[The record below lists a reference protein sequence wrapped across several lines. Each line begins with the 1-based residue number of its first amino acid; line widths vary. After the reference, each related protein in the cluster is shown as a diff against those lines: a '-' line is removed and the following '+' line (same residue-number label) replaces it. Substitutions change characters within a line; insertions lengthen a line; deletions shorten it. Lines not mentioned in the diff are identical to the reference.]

1 MPPLAPV
8 ATAHI
13 SAPRADAAPS
23 LRFEPTSELEPTDP
37 LDALMGERPNALEAE
52 AGREP
57 AEPLP
62 EPEPEPEFEAETNV
76 EKEPVLGVAATE
88 RPELKFTGEAEEE
101 IEPALV
107 DAAEGVEEAEPGRGP
122 TEPEPESERP
132 GPEFEAEADAEIEP
146 VIGVAAEGVVK
157 LDAELA
163 RRAAAASAA
172 SLRLSN
178 CAFSGGGT

>member
-1 MPPLAPV
+1 M
-8 ATAHI
+8 
-13 SAPRADAAPS
+13 
-23 LRFEPTSELEPTDP
+23 
-37 LDALMGERPNALEAE
+37 
-52 AGREP
+52 
-57 AEPLP
+57 
-62 EPEPEPEFEAETNV
+62 
-76 EKEPVLGVAATE
+76 LGVAATE
-88 RPELKFTGEAEEE
+88 RPEPKCKGEADEE

-107 DAAEGVEEAEPGRGP
+107 DAAEGVAEGVEEAEPGRGQ

-157 LDAELA
+157 FDAELA

-172 SLRLSN
+172 SLRLAD